1 MHLIELKGITKKYD
15 LNIGCFD
22 INFSINQGEIYGFI
36 GPNGAGKTTVIR
48 QMMGFIRSDSGQGK
62 IFGLDIWKESD
73 KIMKNLGYVAGE
85 VAIPEYM
92 TGISYL
98 KVLAEIRKNVNWD
111 YVKKLIDYFELDATR
126 KIKKMS
132 KGMKQK
138 VALIAAFMHKP
149 KVLIMDEPTSG
160 LDPLMQEKFNKL
172 VKTFEK
178 EGTTIFMSSH
188 IFSEIDNI
196 CNRVAIIKK
205 GKIISEIDIDN
216 MKKSFNK
223 IYQINFANI
232 IDYQEFLKKEWNVL
246 KKDEEINQIEVKIK
260 NENVNEFLKEISQFN
275 VNSFKLV
282 PFSLEKH
289 FLKYYQDEI
298 DSDEIISDFENRN

>member
-1 MHLIELKGITKKYD
+1 MNLIELNGITKKYGP
-15 LNIGCFD
+15 NIGCFEID
-22 INFSINQGEIYGFI
+22 LAIKTGEVYGFI

-48 QMMGFIRSDSGQGK
+48 QMMGFIHSDSGQGK
-62 IFGLDIWKESD
+62 IFGLDIWKDSD
-73 KIMKNLGYVAGE
+73 KIMKDLGYVPGE

-92 TGISYL
+92 TGIAYL
-98 KVLAEIRKNVNWD
+98 KILSDIRKNVDWE
-111 YVKKLIDYFELDATR
+111 YTKKLIDYFELDATR

-172 VKTFEK
+172 IKTFEK
-178 EGTTIFMSSH
+178 SGTTIFISSH

-205 GKIISEIDIDN
+205 GKIVSEIAIND
-216 MKKSFNK
+216 MKKTFNK
-223 IYQINFANI
+223 IYQINFASI
-232 IDYQEFLKKEWNVL
+232 LDYQDFLKKEWEIL
-246 KKDEEINQIEVKIK
+246 KKDEVLNQVEIKVKD
-260 NENVNEFLKEISQFN
+260 ENVNDFLKEVAQFKLD
-275 VNSFKLV
+275 SFKLV

-289 FLKYYQDEI
+289 FLKYYQDETKF
-298 DSDEIISDFENRN
+298 DE

>member
-1 MHLIELKGITKKYD
+1 MNLIELEAITKKYGE
-15 LNIGCFD
+15 NIGCFE
-22 INFSINQGEIYGFI
+22 INLAVKAGEVYGFI

-48 QMMGFIRSDSGQGK
+48 QMMGFIQPDNGQGK
-62 IFGLDIWKESD
+62 IFGLDIWKDSA
-73 KIMKNLGYVAGE
+73 KIMKDLGYVAGE

-98 KVLAEIRKNVNWD
+98 KVLANIRKNVDWS
-111 YVKKLIDYFELDATR
+111 YTKKLIDYFDLDATR

-178 EGTTIFMSSH
+178 EGTTIFISSH
-188 IFSEIDNI
+188 IFSEIENV

-205 GKIISEIDIDN
+205 GKIISEILIEE
-216 MKKSFNK
+216 MKKDFNK
-223 IYQINFANI
+223 VYQVKFANI
-232 IDYQEFLKKEWNVL
+232 LDYQSFLKKKWNIL
-246 KKDEEINQIEVKIK
+246 KKDDVLNQIEVKIK
-260 NENVNEFLKEISQFN
+260 DEDINDFLKAISQFN
-275 VNSFKLV
+275 VNNFKLI

-298 DSDEIISDFENRN
+298 NFED

>member
-1 MHLIELKGITKKYD
+1 MHLIELKGITKKYG

-22 INFSINQGEIYGFI
+22 INFSINKGEVYGFI

-73 KIMKNLGYVAGE
+73 KIMKDLGYVAGE

-98 KVLAEIRKNVNWD
+98 KVLAEIRKDVNWD

-205 GKIISEIDIDN
+205 GKIVSEIDIDN
-216 MKKSFNK
+216 MKKTFDK

-232 IDYQEFLKKEWNVL
+232 IDYQEFLKKEWDVL
-246 KKDEEINQIEVKIK
+246 KKDAEINQVEVKIK
-260 NENVNEFLKEISQFN
+260 NENINEFLKEISQFN

-298 DSDEIISDFENRN
+298 NSDEIISNFKNRN